1 MQNIRPNTATTEN
14 GFFSDVF
21 SGIFK
26 SIGLESG
33 GYDSFV
39 QLLFSWLT
47 LYVLSVFV
55 YARLSLK
62 PALQLV
68 GGSSLVEK
76 VRKNTAGGGLFIG
89 HASQVGNTN
98 GSRNS
103 LSEGAI

>member
-55 YARLSLK
+55 YARLSLCLLYTSPSPRDRQK
-62 PALQLV
+62 SRMP
-68 GGSSLVEK
+68 SS
-76 VRKNTAGGGLFIG
+76 A
-89 HASQVGNTN
+89 
-98 GSRNS
+98 
-103 LSEGAI
+103 